1 MIAEKPYFTPVF
13 DGFNSASFLNGCFY
27 TWRKAG
33 LLRNVAVKN
42 LNVKTPLNHTGSEA
56 LFLRPSFLC
65 DSSDRV
71 AATLVTVLHDAA
83 MYNTANG
90 AW

>member
-1 MIAEKPYFTPVF
+1 MIAEKPYFMPVF

-56 LFLRPSFLC
+56 LFLRLSFLC
-65 DSSDRV
+65 DSSDRI
-71 AATLVTVLHDAA
+71 AATLVTVLHDCLTVDLAVVV
-83 MYNTANG
+83 
-90 AW
+90 

>member
-1 MIAEKPYFTPVF
+1 MPLF
-13 DGFNSASFLNGCFY
+13 DEFNSASFLNGCFY
-27 TWRKAG
+27 TWRKAS

-42 LNVKTPLNHTGSEA
+42 LNVKTPLNHAGSEA

-71 AATLVTVLHDAA
+71 AATLVTVLHDCLTIDLAVVV
-83 MYNTANG
+83 
-90 AW
+90 

>member
-1 MIAEKPYFTPVF
+1 MIAEKPYFMPVF
-13 DGFNSASFLNGCFY
+13 DGFISASFLNGCFY

-71 AATLVTVLHDAA
+71 AATLVTVFHDCLTIDLAVIV
-83 MYNTANG
+83 
-90 AW
+90 